1 MKKSFLF
8 TSIILLTCLFAG
20 AQKKADSYPIPEY
33 GNEIYLVK
41 NDSGISLLR
50 MEKGTSKQE
59 MKIKVM
65 GMGGMDQGYALEGE
79 KSTFRIQG
87 GNQLVFILYSGEGA
101 ASSSPESDSLMRANG
116 MDPAMM
122 ANPMS
127 SMMDPAQNIALY
139 NMNSVKGQRK
149 ILLQSM
155 GIMGKSKKTATKYT
169 LSIKKLK
176 EGYTELKVDK
186 SLPPGEYA
194 FVMMNLSM
202 DQSYALF
209 AFAID

>member
-1 MKKSFLF
+1 MKKCFILTSSFV
-8 TSIILLTCLFAG
+8 LTCLLAC

-33 GNEIYLVK
+33 DNEIYLVK
-41 NDSGISLLR
+41 KDSGISLLR

-59 MKIKVM
+59 MKVKVM

-79 KSTFRIQG
+79 KSTVRLQN
-87 GNQLVFILYSGEGA
+87 GNGLVFILYSGEGA
-101 ASSSPESDSLMRANG
+101 GSSSLQSDSLMRANG

-176 EGYTELKVDK
+176 EGYTELIVDK

-194 FVMMNLSM
+194 FVMMNFSM